1 MKKKN
6 HVSHICRRNVAKN
19 MAVIVTVIVIFVAG
33 KGPQVAVVFLEK
45 LAVKAFRDL
54 ATSRQFTSR
63 RR

>member
-6 HVSHICRRNVAKN
+6 HVSHICRRNVARN
-19 MAVIVTVIVIFVAG
+19 IAVIVTVMKIFVAG